1 MNLKKCKLLSLILV
15 IFIVTEIIYPTKA
28 LAADATPTDAQA
40 IEESSKKY
48 VYDDYE
54 MVYSITSQWD
64 NGYNSE
70 IQIINTG
77 EKDINNWYLQLITP
91 NKISNI
97 WNAET
102 YETLK
107 DGYIIKN
114 MGWNGKIKPGESISF
129 GISSN
134 QQFVDFPSDGIIRSK
149 ISSVGEK
156 NYSVFYYVE
165 NDWVE
170 GFTGYI
176 EISNE
181 SDNPIEGW
189 MIEFEYNRDIDT
201 IWNANI
207 ESHEGN
213 KYKIINADYNSNIM
227 PGEAV
232 KIGFNGHNGSS
243 SDEPIN
249 IRLMN
254 YSPKEEV
261 VEDKNAMLEAILNN
275 IQIGYEGMDSA
286 ESVTKNITLPNEID
300 GVNIEW
306 TSSDTDFIDNT
317 GNVSRP
323 EDVSEWV
330 KLTAIVSLDDITLS
344 RDFDLRVVKSYY
356 DNYSTKY
363 IEDYEDFEYL
373 YSYDDGMYENIPYI
387 HVNEEGNLDYFIGI
401 WTDMIVDSPREAL
414 LSLYHIRSLSGMKD
428 PQSELAWVQTSSDDS
443 VIRFRF
449 RQLYNDIPVYNREV
463 SVITDLDGITRTVNI
478 DFEKNINIENTEP
491 LLSEREAIN
500 AIEEDYTEI
509 ESQGLW
515 IYPEN
520 KGALVW
526 NEIIYSQDGFS
537 YRILIDANTGN
548 CILREQLGEGGLVSG
563 KGDMSGYYLDY
574 NSDEDRYYLRDTTR
588 NIYVYSWT
596 GSEDDLSAPQSWGEN
611 AYWDNDAIESSATEY
626 RNLVDTYNYY
636 KDNLGRLGCDGKNG
650 TTILFYNA
658 FFGQFARHNVNSKNQ
673 DIIEMSEDLKNNV
686 EIMVHEYTHGVAYH
700 ETGLSNYKISG
711 AINEAYADIMG
722 QLYLSNP
729 NWIMMDRNI
738 TTPYS
743 FVDPSNVTPNQEND
757 MGYVHNNSTIVSNAC
772 YKMYSNGISK
782 EKLTKLWYTSLLLG
796 YSGNEKDFSR
806 VKHNVLAAA
815 TLRGFTSEE
824 YEIVRAAFDSTSFN
838 SENKTVTGTNVL
850 TGKIVEADSD
860 LLLYNNKGLDEVTL
874 TLKKGNN
881 VFTTHSLSDGTFTFS
896 NIIPGNYVLS
906 GEKSGYLGF
915 SVNVSIV
922 GVRNHV
928 NVGIIEMISMMN
940 SGDGYASGKIV
951 DAATAK
957 PVGGLTLYVRK
968 GLNNK
973 TGEIV
978 DTVITSSSG
987 YYTTAKLPAGN
998 YCIQIKDEREG
1009 IVKKD
1014 RYLSDIFNIKVLGNT
1029 TISNQNAT
1037 VSKKLNDGQLR
1048 IVLEWGEKPLDLD
1061 SHLFGPRSDNG
1072 KFHIFYRSKTYSDN
1086 KGKRAE
1092 LDVDDTTSYGPE
1104 TTTIYIPEDG
1114 VYNFYVHNYSGSPS
1128 INTSNATV
1136 KVYTGIKDEPAYIFE
1151 VPNNS
1156 TNFKIWKVFTYDSET
1171 RKVTMINEFQSS
1183 YD

>member
-1 MNLKKCKLLSLILV
+1 
-15 IFIVTEIIYPTKA
+15 
-28 LAADATPTDAQA
+28 
-40 IEESSKKY
+40 
-48 VYDDYE
+48 
-54 MVYSITSQWD
+54 
-64 NGYNSE
+64 
-70 IQIINTG
+70 
-77 EKDINNWYLQLITP
+77 
-91 NKISNI
+91 
-97 WNAET
+97 
-102 YETLK
+102 
-107 DGYIIKN
+107 

-428 PQSELAWVQTSSDDS
+428 PQSELSWVQTSSDDS

-463 SVITDLDGITRTVNI
+463 SVITDLDGITRTANI
-478 DFEKNINIENTEP
+478 DFEKNINIENTNP
-491 LLSEREAIN
+491 LLSEEEAIN
-500 AIEEDYTEI
+500 AIEEDYIEI

-520 KGALVW
+520 EGTLVW

-574 NSDEDRYYLRDTTR
+574 DGEDDKYYLRDITR
-588 NIYVYSWT
+588 NIYVYAWNRDY
-596 GSEDDLSAPQSWGEN
+596 DDFSLPQGWDFN
-611 AYWDNDAIESSATEY
+611 DYWDDERIVERATEY
-626 RNLVDTYNYY
+626 RNLIDVYNYY
-636 KDNLGRLGCDGKNG
+636 KTTFGRLGCDGNNG
-650 TTILFYNA
+650 NIRLFYNA
-658 FFGQFARHNVNSKNQ
+658 VAGRNAFHDINSFGENV
-673 DIIEMSEDLKNNV
+673 IEMSTALKDDAGV
-686 EIMVHEYTHGVAYH
+686 MSHEYTHGIISR
-700 ETGLSNYKISG
+700 ETGLGNSKIPG

-722 QLYLSNP
+722 ELSVSNTD
-729 NWIMMDRNI
+729 WVMIDRDMS
-738 TTPYS
+738 TPKKY
-743 FVDPSNVTPNQEND
+743 VDPNSIDPNSDND
-757 MGYVHNNSTIVSNAC
+757 MGYVHSNSTIISNAC
-772 YKMYSNGISK
+772 YKMHSNGISK
-782 EKLTKLWYTSLLLG
+782 DRLARLWYTSLLLG
-796 YSGNEKDFSR
+796 YSGNEKDFSK
-806 VKHNVLAAA
+806 VKQNVLAAA

-824 YEIVRAAFDSTSFN
+824 YEIVRSAFDSISFN
-838 SENKTVTGTNVL
+838 SENKAVTGTNVL
-850 TGKIVEADSD
+850 TGKIVVADSD

-881 VFTTHSLSDGTFTFS
+881 VVTTHSSTDGTFTFS

-957 PVGGLTLYVRK
+957 PVGGLTLYVRR

-1009 IVKKD
+1009 VVKKD
-1014 RYLSDIFNIKVLGNT
+1014 RYLSDIFNIKILGNT
-1029 TISNQNAT
+1029 TINNQNAT

-1061 SHLFGPRSDNG
+1061 SHLFGPRSNNG
-1072 KFHIFYRSKTYSDN
+1072 KFHIFYRSKIYSDS

-1114 VYNFYVHNYSGSPS
+1114 VYDFYVHNYSGSPS

-1136 KVYTGIKDEPAYIFE
+1136 KVYTGIKNEPAYIFE

-1156 TNFKIWKVFTYDSET
+1156 TNYKIWKVFTYDSET
-1171 RKVTMINEFQSS
+1171 RKVTMINEFQNS